1 MKKDGPRVSFL
12 KCEKEV
18 TSVKDPKSYIDNLS
32 VLNTDSFDKRRFKE
46 IFEMSPG
53 LQKVRG
59 EGVLPM
65 YEPLLADI
73 WASLY
78 KMKPEIR
85 KSNVDNVLMVNK
97 SLMERIMKDEYFV
110 EYRNFTRLD
119 DLSSAIATVKF
130 AERTN
135 QWLADQKEE
144 DEKFQKQMQQLHSIQ
159 RKYLKQKRQEN
170 IENGALVS
178 EENFTEA
185 MTKFNEKL
193 QWMLQNN
200 SDSFSQALAHAM
212 QETKQVKD
220 SLKSLLG
227 GYSAGNSDA
236 ELKKIPL
243 RDQISLAEKIATNKK
258 MKEIADWAG
267 RFKQIARN
275 KQKPKQSDSIERSG
289 VTLGNDV
296 ERLLPIEL
304 GLYIH
309 PITKKDFLRRF
320 VEGQTMQYEQKGKE
334 VLGKG
339 PIILCL
345 RSIGKYA
352 KARHPIQ
359 RLYVSSY
366 VHCKKAKKGFL
377 FNFVLFL
384 HANFNFEKG
393 KIESSDMINLAQTFL
408 GGGTNFALPLDGA
421 LNVIN
426 ESRFK
431 QADIVFVTDGED
443 TVTAPFLEAFNRKK
457 KEKNFKVLSL
467 VIGSSIDTVEQFADK
482 VIKVKD
488 FDEEG
493 SFTAFE
499 I

>member
-1 MKKDGPRVSFL
+1 M
-12 KCEKEV
+12 
-18 TSVKDPKSYIDNLS
+18 TSVKSPKSYIDNLS

-46 IFEMSPG
+46 VFEMSPG

-65 YEPLLADI
+65 FEPLLADI

-78 KMKPEIR
+78 KMKPEITE
-85 KSNVDNVLMVNK
+85 SDVDNMLMVNK
-97 SLMERIMKDEYFV
+97 TLMERIMKDEYFV

-119 DLSSAIATVKF
+119 DLSSAIATVKIG
-130 AERTN
+130 ERTN
-135 QWLADQKEE
+135 QWLVDQIQE
-144 DEKFQKQMQQLHSIQ
+144 DEKIQKQMQELHMIQ
-159 RKYLKQKRQEN
+159 RKFLKQKRQEY
-170 IENGALVS
+170 IGKEPLVS
-178 EENFTEA
+178 EENLTEA

-193 QWMLQNN
+193 QWMLQIN
-200 SDSFSQALAHAM
+200 SDSFSHALVHAM

-227 GYSAGNSDA
+227 GYSAGNGDA

-243 RDQISLAEKIATNKK
+243 RDQISLAEKIASNKK

-275 KQKPKQSDSIERSG
+275 KQKSNKSDSIERSG
-289 VTLGNDV
+289 ITLGNDV

-304 GLYIH
+304 GFYIH
-309 PITKKDFLRRF
+309 PITKNDFLRRF
-320 VEGQTMQYEQKGKE
+320 VEGQTMQYEQIGKK

-345 RSIGKYA
+345 DQSGSM
-352 KARHPIQ
+352 Q
-359 RLYVSSY
+359 RLDTQS
-366 VHCKKAKKGFL
+366 KGFTLALMSIARKQRRDFCLIL
-377 FNFVLFL
+377 FSTSTQILT
-384 HANFNFEKG
+384 FEKG
-393 KIESSDMINLAQTFL
+393 KIKSSDTINLAQTFL

-426 ESRFK
+426 ESKFK

-443 TVTAPFLEAFNRKK
+443 RVSASFLEAFNRKK

-467 VIGSSIDTVEQFADK
+467 VIGCSIDTVEQFADK
-482 VIKVKD
+482 VIRVKD

>member
-1 MKKDGPRVSFL
+1 MSY
-12 KCEKEV
+12 
-18 TSVKDPKSYIDNLS
+18 VKSPKSNIYNLS

-46 IFEMSPG
+46 VFKMSPG
-53 LQKVRG
+53 LQKIRG

-65 YEPLLADI
+65 FEPLLADI

-78 KMKPEIR
+78 KMKPEITER
-85 KSNVDNVLMVNK
+85 DVDKVLMLNK
-97 SLMERIMKDEYFV
+97 SLMERIMRDEYFV
-110 EYRNFTRLD
+110 DYRNFTRLD

-130 AERTN
+130 GERTN
-135 QWLADQKEE
+135 QWLAEQKKE
-144 DEKFQKQMQQLHSIQ
+144 DASFQKQVQELYTIQ
-159 RKYLKQKRQEN
+159 RNYQKQARQEN
-170 IENGALVS
+170 TGNEILVS

-185 MTKFNEKL
+185 MTKCNEKL

-200 SDSFSQALAHAM
+200 SHSLTQALAHAM

-220 SLKSLLG
+220 SLKSLFG
-227 GYSAGNSDA
+227 GYSAGNGDA

-243 RDQISLAEKIATNKK
+243 RDQISLAEKIASNKK

-267 RFKQIARN
+267 KFKQIARN
-275 KQKPKQSDSIERSG
+275 KQKPKNSDSIKRSG

-296 ERLLPIEL
+296 ERLLPIEW
-304 GLYIH
+304 GLYTH
-309 PITKKDFLRRF
+309 PITKNDFLRRF
-320 VEGQTMQYEQKGKE
+320 VEGQTMQYEQIAKE

-345 RSIGKYA
+345 DQSGSM
-352 KARHPIQ
+352 Q
-359 RLYVSSY
+359 RLDTQS
-366 VHCKKAKKGFL
+366 KGFTLALLSIARKQRRDFCLIL
-377 FNFVLFL
+377 FSSHTHILM
-384 HANFNFEKG
+384 FEKG
-393 KIESSDMINLAQTFL
+393 KIKSSDIISLAQTFL
-408 GGGTNFALPLDGA
+408 GGGTNFVLPLEGA

-443 TVTAPFLEAFNRKK
+443 KVSASFLEGFNKKK
-457 KEKNFKVLSL
+457 KEKNFNVLSL
-467 VIGSSIDTVEQFADK
+467 VIGDSIDTVEQFADK
-482 VIKVKD
+482 VIRITD
-488 FDEEG
+488 LDDEG

>member
-1 MKKDGPRVSFL
+1 M
-12 KCEKEV
+12 
-18 TSVKDPKSYIDNLS
+18 TSVKFPKSYIDNLS

-46 IFEMSPG
+46 VFEMSPG

-65 YEPLLADI
+65 FEPLLADI

-78 KMKPEIR
+78 KMKPEITE
-85 KSNVDNVLMVNK
+85 SDVDNMLMVNK
-97 SLMERIMKDEYFV
+97 TLMERIMKDEYFV

-119 DLSSAIATVKF
+119 DLSSAIATVKIG
-130 AERTN
+130 ERTN
-135 QWLADQKEE
+135 QWLVDQIQE
-144 DEKFQKQMQQLHSIQ
+144 DEKIQKQMQELHMIQ
-159 RKYLKQKRQEN
+159 RKFLKQKRQEY
-170 IENGALVS
+170 IGKEPLVS
-178 EENFTEA
+178 EENLTEA

-193 QWMLQNN
+193 QWMLQIN
-200 SDSFSQALAHAM
+200 SDSFSHALVHAM

-227 GYSAGNSDA
+227 GYSAGNGDA

-243 RDQISLAEKIATNKK
+243 RDQISLAEKIASNKK

-275 KQKPKQSDSIERSG
+275 KQKPNKSDSIERSG
-289 VTLGNDV
+289 ITLGNDV

-309 PITKKDFLRRF
+309 PITKNDFLRRF
-320 VEGQTMQYEQKGKE
+320 VEGQTMQYEQIGKE

-345 RSIGKYA
+345 DQSGSM
-352 KARHPIQ
+352 Q
-359 RLYVSSY
+359 RLDTQS
-366 VHCKKAKKGFL
+366 KGFTLALMSIARKQRRDFCLIL
-377 FNFVLFL
+377 FSTSTQILT
-384 HANFNFEKG
+384 FEKG
-393 KIESSDMINLAQTFL
+393 KIKCSDMINLAQTFL

-426 ESRFK
+426 ESKFK

-443 TVTAPFLEAFNRKK
+443 KVSASFLEAFNRKK

-467 VIGSSIDTVEQFADK
+467 VIGCRIDTVEQFADK

>member
-1 MKKDGPRVSFL
+1 MKN
-12 KCEKEV
+12 
-18 TSVKDPKSYIDNLS
+18 PKSYIDNLS

-53 LQKVRG
+53 LQKIRG

-65 YEPLLADI
+65 FEPLLADI

-78 KMKPEIR
+78 KMKPEIMER
-85 KSNVDNVLMVNK
+85 DVDNVLMVNK

-110 EYRNFTRLD
+110 DYRNFTRLD

-130 AERTN
+130 GERTN
-135 QWLADQKEE
+135 QWLADQNEE
-144 DEKFQKQMQQLHSIQ
+144 DEKFQKQMQELHTIQ
-159 RKYLKQKRQEN
+159 RKFQKQKRQEN
-170 IENGALVS
+170 TGNGPLVS

-200 SDSFSQALAHAM
+200 SDSFSQALAQAM

-243 RDQISLAEKIATNKK
+243 RDQISLAEKIASNKK

-275 KQKPKQSDSIERSG
+275 KQKPKKRDSIERSG

-309 PITKKDFLRRF
+309 PITKNDFLRRF

-345 RSIGKYA
+345 DQSGSM
-352 KARHPIQ
+352 Q
-359 RLYVSSY
+359 RLDTQS
-366 VHCKKAKKGFL
+366 KGFTLALMSIARKQRRDFCLIL
-377 FNFVLFL
+377 FSSSTQILT
-384 HANFNFEKG
+384 FEKG
-393 KIESSDMINLAQTFL
+393 KIKSSDMINLAQTFL

-443 TVTAPFLEAFNRKK
+443 TVTASFLETFNRKK
-457 KEKNFKVLSL
+457 KEKNFNVLSFVL
-467 VIGSSIDTVEQFADK
+467 GGCSIDTVEQFADK

>member
-1 MKKDGPRVSFL
+1 MKY
-12 KCEKEV
+12 
-18 TSVKDPKSYIDNLS
+18 PKSYTDNLS

-46 IFEMSPG
+46 VFEMSPG
-53 LQKVRG
+53 LQKIRG

-65 YEPLLADI
+65 FEPLLADI

-78 KMKPEIR
+78 KMKPEITER
-85 KSNVDNVLMVNK
+85 EVDNVLKVNK

-110 EYRNFTRLD
+110 NYRNFTRLD
-119 DLSSAIATVKF
+119 DLSSALATVKF
-130 AERTN
+130 GERMN
-135 QWLADQKEE
+135 QWLAEQKKE
-144 DEKFQKQMQQLHSIQ
+144 DENFQKQIHELHTIQ
-159 RKYLKQKRQEN
+159 RKYEKQEWQEN
-170 IENGALVS
+170 TKKGTRVS
-178 EENFTEA
+178 EENFTEV

-200 SDSFSQALAHAM
+200 SHSLSQALAQAM
-212 QETKQVKD
+212 QETKQVKN
-220 SLKSLLG
+220 SLMSLLG
-227 GYSAGNSDA
+227 GYSAGNGDA

-243 RDQISLAEKIATNKK
+243 RDQILLAEKIASNKK
-258 MKEIADWAG
+258 MKEIADWSG

-275 KQKPKQSDSIERSG
+275 KQKFKQSDSIERSG
-289 VTLGNDV
+289 ITLGNDV

-309 PITKKDFLRRF
+309 PLTKNDFLRRF
-320 VEGQTMQYEQKGKE
+320 VEGQTMQYEQKGQE

-345 RSIGKYA
+345 DQSGSMQTLDA
-352 KARHPIQ
+352 Q
-359 RLYVSSY
+359 S
-366 VHCKKAKKGFL
+366 KGFTLALMSIARKQRRNFCLIL
-377 FNFVLFL
+377 FSTSTQILT
-384 HANFNFEKG
+384 FEKG
-393 KIESSDMINLAQTFL
+393 KIKSSDMINLAQTFL
-408 GGGTNFALPLDGA
+408 GGGTNFALPLDRA

-426 ESRFK
+426 GSRFK
-431 QADIVFVTDGED
+431 HADIVFVTDGED
-443 TVTAPFLEAFNRKK
+443 RVTASFLEVFNRKK

-467 VIGSSIDTVEQFADK
+467 VLGCSIDTVEQFADK
-482 VIKVKD
+482 VIKIKD

>member
-1 MKKDGPRVSFL
+1 MF
-12 KCEKEV
+12 
-18 TSVKDPKSYIDNLS
+18 
-32 VLNTDSFDKRRFKE
+32 
-46 IFEMSPG
+46 
-53 LQKVRG
+53 
-59 EGVLPM
+59 
-65 YEPLLADI
+65 EPLLADI

-78 KMKPEIR
+78 KMKPEITKR
-85 KSNVDNVLMVNK
+85 DVDNVLMVNK

-110 EYRNFTRLD
+110 AYRNFTRLD

-130 AERTN
+130 GEWTN
-135 QWLADQKEE
+135 QWLTDQNEE
-144 DEKFQKQMQQLHSIQ
+144 DEKFQKQMQELHTMQ
-159 RKYLKQKRQEN
+159 RKFLKQERQEN
-170 IENGALVS
+170 IGSGTLVS

-200 SDSFSQALAHAM
+200 SEIFSQALAHAM
-212 QETKQVKD
+212 QETKQLKD

-227 GYSAGNSDA
+227 GYNAGNGEA

-243 RDQISLAEKIATNKK
+243 RDQISLAEKIASNKK

-275 KQKPKQSDSIERSG
+275 KQKPKKSDSIERSG

-309 PITKKDFLRRF
+309 PITRNDFLRRF

-345 RSIGKYA
+345 DQSGSM
-352 KARHPIQ
+352 Q
-359 RLYVSSY
+359 RLDTQS
-366 VHCKKAKKGFL
+366 KGFTLALMSIARKQRRDFCLIL
-377 FNFVLFL
+377 FSSSTQILT
-384 HANFNFEKG
+384 FEKG
-393 KIESSDMINLAQTFL
+393 KIKKSDMITLAQTFL
-408 GGGTNFALPLDGA
+408 GGGTNFTLPLDGA
-421 LNVIN
+421 LSVIN

-443 TVTAPFLEAFNRKK
+443 RLTASFLEAFNRKK
-457 KEKNFKVLSL
+457 KEKNFSVLSL
-467 VIGSSIDTVEQFADK
+467 LIGCSIDTVEQFADK